1 VSATVCLLT
10 PAPLWLNPRLVK
22 EADALHA
29 AGYQVVVGYR
39 ADGDV
44 TRDDA
49 LLASKPWRWR
59 RVDMARDRVPG
70 RWLRAAVRQRA
81 AEWLVRLG
89 VRAGGIEAAAYCR
102 GDRALLIWA
111 GEQAADL
118 YIAHTQPVL
127 AIASEVARRRG
138 VPFAFDCEDLLAE
151 EAADGGR
158 APWRRALVRRLERR
172 HLPRAAYVSATSAP
186 MAEYLAAEYGLSRVL
201 FWHNAFPRSVAADV
215 VPPDHRAVPQ
225 SIGLVWISAVV
236 GPGRGLEDIFSALPR
251 LAQRLA
257 PRVTLHLYGAVP
269 ASSAAWLEGQLDRD
283 RSETHARVEIHGV
296 VPPDR
301 VVVTL
306 SGHQI
311 GLALDGS
318 PTLNRRLTVSN
329 KLFLYLD
336 AGLACVATN
345 TPGHQSVLPSGVAWG
360 AVYDP
365 GDVAGLVAAITRL
378 SEPSVLVAAQRGAF
392 ELGRGRLAWD
402 AEQSRFLDAVARALG
417 NEARGEAG
425 GRGTAAPKSGDRA
438 AS

>member
-1 VSATVCLLT
+1 MSATVCLIS

-29 AGYQVVVGYR
+29 AGYHVVVGYR

-49 LLASKPWRWR
+49 LLASKPWRWW

-70 RWLRAAVRQRA
+70 RWVRAAVRQRA
-81 AEWLVRLG
+81 AEWLARLG

-102 GDRALLIWA
+102 GDRALLAWA
-111 GEQAADL
+111 GEQTADL

-127 AIASEVARRRG
+127 AIASEVARRRR

-158 APWRRALVRRLERR
+158 APWRRALIRRLERR
-172 HLPRAAYVSATSAP
+172 HLRRASYVSATSAP
-186 MAEYLAAEYGLSRVL
+186 MAKYLAAEYGLSRVL
-201 FWHNAFPRSVAADV
+201 FWHNCLPRSVAADV
-215 VPPDHRAVPQ
+215 VPPDQRPLPQ
-225 SIGLVWISAVV
+225 AIELVWMSAVI
-236 GPGRGLEDIFSALPR
+236 GPGRGLEDIFAALPR
-251 LAQRLA
+251 LA
-257 PRVTLHLYGAVP
+257 PRVRLHLYGAVP
-269 ASSAAWLEGQLDRD
+269 ASSSAWLKAQLDRD
-283 RSETHARVEIHGV
+283 GPGTRGRVEIHGV
-296 VPPDR
+296 VSPDR

-336 AGLACVATN
+336 AGLACVATH

-365 GDVAGLVAAITRL
+365 GDVAGLAAAITRL
-378 SEPSVLVAAQRGAF
+378 SEPSVLVAGQRGAF

-402 AEQSRFLDAVARALG
+402 AEQSRFLDAVSRALG
-417 NEARGEAG
+417 REVHG
-425 GRGTAAPKSGDRA
+425 GTGGPGPDAPEGGDRA
-438 AS
+438 GS